1 MLKFTILILI
11 LGLFATM
18 ISAQENESPKSPC
31 DFTEAKQFDFWVG
44 EWNLTWADS
53 GKGFNKV
60 EKILGSCVIQENFD
74 GLEST
79 PLKGIS
85 VSTYNKNLKK
95 WQQTWVDNSGAYLDF
110 VGEFADGKMILARE
124 FTGKEGK
131 KIMQRMVWFNITK
144 NTLNWNWERS
154 LDEGKTW
161 KPLWQIHYTRK

>member
-1 MLKFTILILI
+1 MLRITILL
-11 LGLFATM
+11 LTLSLFSTVVL
-18 ISAQENESPKSPC
+18 AQENPKSPC
-31 DFTEAKQFDFWVG
+31 DFPEAKQFDFWLG

-60 EKILGSCVIQENFD
+60 EKILGGCVIQENFD
-74 GLEST
+74 GLNST

-110 VGEFADGKMILARE
+110 VGEFSEGKMILARE
-124 FTGKEGK
+124 FTNKEGK
-131 KIMQRMVWFNITK
+131 KIKQRMVWFDIKENS
-144 NTLNWNWERS
+144 LNWNWESS

-161 KPLWQIHYTRK
+161 KPLWQIHYSRK